1 MKNLNY
7 IISAILALAIAV
19 LFYFQFK
26 GNPKSANTGSSSSGI
41 AQSGSASSKIAYI
54 NIDSLEVNYIFFKE
68 KKNELEKRQTSI
80 ESILQKDAA
89 SLQREA
95 YELQQR
101 ASTLT
106 QSEGEAI
113 QERLM
118 RKQYD
123 LENKKNQLAESFLSE
138 QTKFNNELN
147 MKLDSFLTE
156 YNSDKKFAYIL
167 SYTKGGFILYKDEA
181 LDITKEV
188 VDGMNEKL
196 KK

>member
-1 MKNLNY
+1 MKNINY
-7 IISAILALAIAV
+7 IISAVLAVAIAV
-19 LFYFQFK
+19 LFFLHFK
-26 GNPKSANTGSSSSGI
+26 GNQKPANNSAAAVAGGSSSNL
-41 AQSGSASSKIAYI
+41 IAYV
-54 NIDSLEVNYIFFKE
+54 NIDSLETNYIFFKE
-68 KKNELEKRQTSI
+68 KRSELEKRQKSI
-80 ESILQKDAA
+80 ETILQKDAET
-89 SLQREA
+89 LQREV
-95 YELQQR
+95 YDLQQR
-101 ASTLT
+101 ASSLT

-123 LENKKNQLAESFLSE
+123 LENKKNELAESFLSE

>member
-1 MKNLNY
+1 
-7 IISAILALAIAV
+7 
-19 LFYFQFK
+19 
-26 GNPKSANTGSSSSGI
+26 
-41 AQSGSASSKIAYI
+41 
-54 NIDSLEVNYIFFKE
+54 
-68 KKNELEKRQTSI
+68 
-80 ESILQKDAA
+80 
-89 SLQREA
+89 
-95 YELQQR
+95 
-101 ASTLT
+101 
-106 QSEGEAI
+106 
-113 QERLM
+113 
-118 RKQYD
+118 
-123 LENKKNQLAESFLSE
+123 LAESFLSE